1 MPKNPVVELND
12 LTFDRVESRAMIGIF
27 TATTDSV
34 IPVPIEVEATIKYG
48 TAKIGRIK
56 SQVGRDRILF
66 RSSPY
71 SRINQTL
78 DFSNGSRELELE
90 AHFFENGTNL
100 NSDGMKFF
108 KEYLTTENDI
118 PLILN
123 TTSALELK
131 AQIRGI
137 ATLGVTGITAW
148 VRLGILG
155 GNADYTI
162 TIKHPLQQFK
172 MEIVKLNFVATVGG
186 DDLLEGG
193 LDNFTVEKGVAEG
206 KTDRTH
212 AKLCKN
218 VLTSLWDISM
228 YPKVSVAI
236 RSANVKFDGLPING
250 LQFDFKNVDFN
261 VDGPVVGALPAGLVT
276 RFLPFNM

>member
-48 TAKIGRIK
+48 TAK
-56 SQVGRDRILF
+56 
-66 RSSPY
+66 
-71 SRINQTL
+71 TL

-100 NSDGMKFF
+100 NSDGTKFF

-148 VRLGILG
+148 
-155 GNADYTI
+155 
-162 TIKHPLQQFK
+162 FK

-276 RFLPFNM
+276 KFLPFNM

>member
-56 SQVGRDRILF
+56 SQ
-66 RSSPY
+66 
-71 SRINQTL
+71 TL

-100 NSDGMKFF
+100 NSDGTKFF

-148 VRLGILG
+148 VRLGIFG

-218 VLTSLWDISM
+218 VLTSLWGISM

-276 RFLPFNM
+276 KFLPFNM